1 MIKKKKIYLIDM
13 KFFKYLPILIF
24 FSCSNASELST
35 EETESLSF
43 QIVNEKILF
52 IGNSFTFY
60 WNLPSQVEKM
70 SIERGLNWDIKHVT
84 APSATLEIHW
94 NNPELKSIL
103 QNEAFNH
110 IIIQEHSTNPL
121 TNPNSTKFYFDQILS
136 LIPDSTEIHF
146 FSTWMYPSIEQFN
159 TNNELFPIEESINE
173 IVDGTS
179 TKIIPI
185 GRAFKLF
192 NDKHPQFKLLM
203 EDDKHPNSNGSYL
216 ASCVIFSHI
225 SAQSSLNLS
234 KRYKGLDNKGVDI
247 YYSIV
252 EDEVLTFLQQVSDEV
267 IF

>member
-1 MIKKKKIYLIDM
+1 MLNIFKTLALI
-13 KFFKYLPILIF
+13 ILV
-24 FSCSNASELST
+24 SCSSNATETSS
-35 EETESLSF
+35 EETSYPPLL
-43 QIVNEKILF
+43 IINEKILF

-70 SIERGLNWDIKHVT
+70 SIEKGLNWDVKHVT
-84 APSATLEIHW
+84 VPSAKLRDHW
-94 NNPELKSIL
+94 NNPDLKSL
-103 QNEAFNH
+103 LENETFDH
-110 IIIQEHSTNPL
+110 IVIQEHSTYPL
-121 TNPNSTKFYFDQILS
+121 TNSDDTKAYFDLLTS
-136 LIPDSTEIHF
+136 LIPSSTELHF

-173 IVDGTS
+173 IVEGTS

>member
-1 MIKKKKIYLIDM
+1 M
-13 KFFKYLPILIF
+13 KFLKYLTILIF
-24 FSCSNASELST
+24 ISCSNASELSA
-35 EETESLSF
+35 EESESFPF
-43 QIVNEKILF
+43 QITNEKILF

-94 NNPELKSIL
+94 NNPDLKSIL
-103 QNEAFNH
+103 ENETFNH

-121 TNPNSTKFYFDQILS
+121 TNPDSTKFYFDQIVS
-136 LIPDSTEIHF
+136 LIPPTTEIHF
-146 FSTWMYPSIEQFN
+146 FSTWMYQSIEQFN
-159 TNNELFPIEESINE
+159 TNNQDYPIEESVKQ
-173 IVDGTS
+173 IVEGTD

-192 NDKHPQFKLLM
+192 KEKYPQFNLLM

-234 KRYKGLDNKGVDI
+234 KRYKGVDNKGIDI

-252 EDEVLTFLQQVSDEV
+252 EDEVLTFLQLISDEV